1 MMNTYNRFLV
11 QSGRL
16 GSRVGLSALI
26 FFGLGSV
33 CLSVSAF
40 AAEQMPSPST
50 KTQAPS
56 EALLAVPPT
65 ERRAEPQIAATLTS
79 KISPSKMT
87 AVTVLPDGAWITR
100 RVEVRW
106 AGSDIHTIELADLPP
121 SVQQDSVQIEG
132 NGITLAAPL
141 QWSQQPVEQSAVY
154 RHIQQQLSG
163 LRGAQAKADDG
174 LEAAR
179 MRLAI
184 FQAQMSAPN
193 ALVHKYGAPAGA
205 FLTESSARK
214 KFDRLLTQLLAAQRT
229 AQDEV
234 TEVQRKTAEL
244 DEALKKRHSQGER
257 LLLSLPLKL
266 LTQKKTAQ
274 QTTSESAEA
283 AVPVLIRYRVNDA
296 RWQPIYR
303 ANLHTMPLSET
314 ATTPAF
320 TLAPTPATA
329 SAASTAATNA
339 AVDWSLSALVSQNT
353 GEDWSRIPLTLSLLD
368 TRRYYPVPKLPRWVI
383 GFNAPSSAAAAPRA
397 DLAASMKTMAMS
409 EALLTPHDETGFNAV
424 FKSAD
429 SVSIPSGAAASLIP
443 LLHQQVAANATILI
457 APEISPQ
464 AILTGEFTLDNKIP
478 LPAGQWQLFLNG
490 AQLSQ
495 VFQPALKP
503 IQKQHLSFGVDQRL
517 SVTFDQLPDQRDEN
531 GVIGKSSQLIR
542 RSVVM
547 IQSQHSNPV
556 AVTVVMNLPTA
567 EDAEI
572 SVEPLTDN
580 TPPTLKQY
588 NGEEGVWAW
597 SNQIKP
603 DQKVSIN
610 FGFRLRWPAD
620 KTLHGL

>member
-1 MMNTYNRFLV
+1 MMNKSNQLLV

-16 GSRVGLSALI
+16 GSRVGLSVLI
-26 FFGLGSV
+26 FLGLGSV
-33 CLSVSAF
+33 CLSVSAV
-40 AAEQMPSPST
+40 ASPST

-56 EALLAVPPT
+56 EVLRDVPPT
-65 ERRAEPQIAATLTS
+65 EHRAEPPIAATFTS

-141 QWSQQPVEQSAVY
+141 QWSRQPVEQSAVY
-154 RHIQQQLSG
+154 RHIQQQLSV

-193 ALVHKYGAPAGA
+193 ALVRKYGAPAGA
-205 FLTESSARK
+205 FLTESGARK
-214 KFDRLLTQLLAAQRT
+214 KFDRLLTQLLTAQRT

-244 DEALKKRHSQGER
+244 DEALQKRHSQGER

-274 QTTSESAEA
+274 QTTSESAEVT
-283 AVPVLIRYRVNDA
+283 VPVLVRYRVNDA
-296 RWQPIYR
+296 HWQPIYR
-303 ANLHTMPLSET
+303 ANLHTIPLSET
-314 ATTPAF
+314 TTTPAS
-320 TLAPTPATA
+320 TLAPTSTTA
-329 SAASTAATNA
+329 SAASTASTNA
-339 AVDWSLSALVSQNT
+339 EVDWSLSALVSQNT

-383 GFNAPSSAAAAPRA
+383 GFNAPSPVVVAPRA
-397 DLAASMKTMAMS
+397 NLASSMKTMVMS
-409 EALLTPHDETGFNAV
+409 EALLKPHDETGFNAA
-424 FKSAD
+424 FTSAD
-429 SVSIPSGAAASLIP
+429 SVSIPSGVAASLIP

-495 VFQPALKP
+495 VFQPALQP
-503 IQKQHLSFGVDQRL
+503 IQKQLLSFGVDQRL

-531 GVIGKSSQLIR
+531 GVIGKSSQLMR

-603 DQKVSIN
+603 GQKVSIN